1 MSESVGLG
9 ATVDA
14 MFGIIADALMKA
26 QGRYYL
32 KCLYD
37 RVAPEDN
44 KRKLFINDKMYLR
57 ITEDPESPIEEVTA
71 MLMPQT
77 YANNQYGQNR
87 RGQQNTQANIP
98 QVQYSSKPVMSDR
111 LDTDPPG
118 ISPAPQQSVPGLDF
132 INISGKNLF

>member
-1 MSESVGLG
+1 
-9 ATVDA
+9 
-14 MFGIIADALMKA
+14 
-26 QGRYYL
+26 
-32 KCLYD
+32 
-37 RVAPEDN
+37 
-44 KRKLFINDKMYLR
+44 MYLR

-118 ISPAPQQSVPGLDF
+118 IAPAPQQSVPGLDF